1 VARSPQRRREALIGS
16 TCGKKYF
23 SANSTFAADRKRIS
37 DEQSIRSSL
46 SRLSQTLENPTY
58 ADDLLQTR
66 ERLKSVVSAVA
77 EMRDML
83 PTGIVSALVR
93 MADDEQSSVIVR
105 FRHEDEDDEGNPIVR
120 WVPER
125 VGTIAGIALWNTEPM
140 RVTFQELHDIRN
152 TLAAAKPLRAEGRR
166 RLRQWADSLDRLI
179 YCRQA
184 VDGYES
190 KLSAFS
196 EPENLKLL
204 CLLVPNEEEG
214 VAAAR
219 LVIERVGRQVASDTP
234 RRLYNELRRSV
245 SERGGGRRFRI
256 D

>member
-1 VARSPQRRREALIGS
+1 
-16 TCGKKYF
+16 
-23 SANSTFAADRKRIS
+23 
-37 DEQSIRSSL
+37 
-46 SRLSQTLENPTY
+46 
-58 ADDLLQTR
+58 
-66 ERLKSVVSAVA
+66 
-77 EMRDML
+77 ML

-120 WVPER
+120 WLPER
-125 VGTIAGIALWNTEPM
+125 VGTIAGIGLWNTEPM